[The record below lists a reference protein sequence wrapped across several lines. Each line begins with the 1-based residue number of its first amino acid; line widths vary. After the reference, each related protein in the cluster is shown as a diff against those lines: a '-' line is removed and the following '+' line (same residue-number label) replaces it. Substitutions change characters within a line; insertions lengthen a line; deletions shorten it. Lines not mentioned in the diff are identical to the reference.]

1 MCVEKKI
8 DTAGLGIGLEIGPW
22 QTAVP
27 PVDACFSC
35 GSVAKFKK
43 IKDHKLVKSN
53 PKCRDGLWKKFDILG
68 VVSETV
74 IRQYIWYGELPFQ
87 TYNDVDRTFY
97 ESIKDQNIV
106 NQQTGGLLKKR
117 ILVANRGEIAIRLIR
132 AIQELGYEAIAVYE
146 TPDEMSRHIRIADEA
161 VLLGPGPRC
170 DYLNIDKVI
179 RAAKKAEAIAIHPG
193 YGFLAENPF
202 FAKACE
208 SAGIIFIG
216 PTSKIIADLGN
227 KVIARNIMA
236 EAGIPMV
243 PGTPNLAQG
252 REGLNQALEFASTYG
267 YPIMLKATSGGGGR
281 GIRCINSDDEMVEQI
296 PVARAEALAAFNDD
310 SVYLEKVVVNPK
322 HVEVQILADHTGK
335 TVHLGTR
342 DCSIQRRNQKL
353 IEIAPSMIDN
363 KALLDTICETAVKA
377 AKAANYLN
385 AGTVEFLIDKDL
397 NYYFMEINTRVQVE
411 HTVTE
416 MITGIDI
423 VRNQINIAFGKGLSF
438 GQEDVRIRGHAIE
451 VRINA
456 EDPKNDF
463 MPEGGKEVLVYR
475 STGGFGVRLDG
486 FVYQGYIIPEVYDS
500 LLVKLTVHGFTWDE
514 TVGRLRQCLKNFAIR
529 GPKTTIP
536 FYENIAREKDFVNG
550 DFDTSYI
557 ETHPHIFHYDEDAS
571 EVGKLARFIAE
582 IQYNGENPFAK

>member
-1 MCVEKKI
+1 M
-8 DTAGLGIGLEIGPW
+8 
-22 QTAVP
+22 
-27 PVDACFSC
+27 
-35 GSVAKFKK
+35 
-43 IKDHKLVKSN
+43 
-53 PKCRDGLWKKFDILG
+53 
-68 VVSETV
+68 
-74 IRQYIWYGELPFQ
+74 
-87 TYNDVDRTFY
+87 
-97 ESIKDQNIV
+97 
-106 NQQTGGLLKKR
+106 KKR

-132 AIQELGYEAIAVYE
+132 AIQELGFDAIAVYE

-161 VLLGPGPRC
+161 ILLGDGPRC

-179 RAAKKAEAIAIHPG
+179 RAAKKAGAIAIHPG

-208 SAGIIFIG
+208 TAGIIFVG
-216 PTSKIIADLGN
+216 PTSKIISDLGN
-227 KVIARNIMA
+227 KVVARQIMA
-236 EAGIPMV
+236 DANIPMV

-252 REGLNQALEFASTYG
+252 KEGVNQALEFAQRYG

-281 GIRCINSDDEMVEQI
+281 GIRRIENDEEMAAQI

-310 SVYLEKVVVNPK
+310 SVYLEKVVINPK
-322 HVEVQILADHTGK
+322 HVEVQILADNTGK
-335 TVHLGTR
+335 TIHLGTR

-353 IEIAPSMIDN
+353 IEIAPSMIKN
-363 KALLDTICETAVKA
+363 QPLLDEICDTAVKA

-385 AGTVEFLIDKDL
+385 AGTVEFLIDKEY

-423 VRNQINIAFGKGLSF
+423 VRNQLNIALGKDLSF
-438 GQEDVRIRGHAIE
+438 DQKDVQLRGHAIE

-463 MPEGGKEVLVYR
+463 MPEGGKKVTVYR

-486 FVYQGYIIPEVYDS
+486 FVYQGYVIPEVYDS
-500 LLVKLTVHGFTWDE
+500 LLVKLTVHGFTWEE
-514 TVGRLRQCLKNFAIR
+514 TVGRLRRCLSNYAIR

-571 EVGKLARFIAE
+571 EVAKLARLIAE
-582 IQYNGENPFAK
+582 IQFQGENPYAI

>member
-1 MCVEKKI
+1 MKK
-8 DTAGLGIGLEIGPW
+8 
-22 QTAVP
+22 
-27 PVDACFSC
+27 
-35 GSVAKFKK
+35 K
-43 IKDHKLVKSN
+43 
-53 PKCRDGLWKKFDILG
+53 
-68 VVSETV
+68 
-74 IRQYIWYGELPFQ
+74 
-87 TYNDVDRTFY
+87 
-97 ESIKDQNIV
+97 
-106 NQQTGGLLKKR
+106 

-132 AIQELGYEAIAVYE
+132 AIQELGHDAIAVYE

-161 VLLGPGPRC
+161 ILLGEGPRC
-170 DYLNIDKVI
+170 DYLNIEKVI
-179 RAAKKAEAIAIHPG
+179 RAAKKSGACAIHPG

-202 FAKACE
+202 FARACE
-208 SAGIIFIG
+208 KAGIIFIG
-216 PTSKIIADLGN
+216 PTSEIISNLGN
-227 KVIARNIMA
+227 KVIARKIMA

-243 PGTPNLAQG
+243 PGTTNLKQG
-252 REGLNQALEFASTYG
+252 KEGIAEALEFAGRHG

-281 GIRCINSDDEMVEQI
+281 GIRRIESDSEMREQI

-322 HVEVQILADHTGK
+322 HVEVQILADSHGHV
-335 TVHLGTR
+335 VHLGTR

-353 IEIAPSMIDN
+353 IEIAPSMIKN
-363 KALLDTICETAVKA
+363 QELLDEICETAVHA

-385 AGTVEFLIDKDL
+385 AGTVEFLIDKDF

-423 VRNQINIAFGKGLSF
+423 VRNQINIAFGKPLSF
-438 GQEDVRIRGHAIE
+438 TQEDVQVRGHAIE

-456 EDPKNDF
+456 EDPKNNF
-463 MPEGGKEVLVYR
+463 MPEGGKKVEVYR

-514 TVGRLRQCLKNFAIR
+514 TVGRLKRCLKNFAIR

-536 FYENIAREKDFVNG
+536 FYENIANERDFISGN
-550 DFDTSYI
+550 FDTSYI
-557 ETHPHIFHYDEDAS
+557 DTHPFIYHYEDDPS
-571 EVGKLARFIAE
+571 EVGKLARLIAE
-582 IQYNGENPFAK
+582 IHYRKENPYAL